1 MIGEVSSPP
10 ETKSELLIA
19 PRCSRRPDR
28 TPRCAGM
35 HKCCGRRDAG
45 SDRRHGR
52 LQAPALLSRALLRAP
67 AQQAPRRLPLSV
79 PGHLRLAV
87 RFVET
92 RSASC
97 LAVVC
102 IRTAHAAFACQFT
115 LTRCARARSLAAK
128 LHNASYA
135 RVAAQPFVRSRSPH
149 TRHYAKCPQ
158 VLPAPL
164 LCAAPAAHWL
174 AVRALLR
181 AVPGLLVGRVLR
193 VVMRA
198 SLSANS
204 NSKRLKKRPQR
215 RRNANP
221 QS

>member
-1 MIGEVSSPP
+1 
-10 ETKSELLIA
+10 
-19 PRCSRRPDR
+19 
-28 TPRCAGM
+28 M
-35 HKCCGRRDAG
+35 HKCCERQDAG
-45 SDRRHGR
+45 SNRRHGH
-52 LQAPALLSRALLRAP
+52 LQAPALLSRVLLRAP
-67 AQQAPRRLPLSV
+67 AQQAPRRLPLAV
-79 PGHLRLAV
+79 RGHLRLVA
-87 RFVET
+87 RCVET

-102 IRTAHAAFACQFT
+102 IRTAHAALACQFT
-115 LTRCARARSLAAK
+115 RTRCARARSLAAK

-135 RVAAQPFVRSRSPH
+135 RVAAQPFVRCAHRIPVIMQNARRCFLH
-149 TRHYAKCPQ
+149 LCC
-158 VLPAPL
+158 APL
-164 LCAAPAAHWL
+164 LRRIGL

-181 AVPGLLVGRVLR
+181 AVPGLLVGRVLC
-193 VVMRA
+193 VVTHA